1 MLRYLLEKALKDNAC
16 DEVVLVYDLN
26 GFEKANAD
34 NRGMKFLL
42 EIFQNHFP
50 GRVGVAYVVNAPIFY
65 RLLWKIVKP
74 WLSGDLLSRVTMLS
88 SNDGLN
94 AYFTK
99 PNLLA
104 ELDGTLQFN
113 LEKVQL
119 PTRQVI
125 L

>member
-1 MLRYLLEKALKDNAC
+1 MA
-16 DEVVLVYDLN
+16 LVYDLN

-50 GRVGVAYVVNAPIFY
+50 GRVGVAYVVNSPFFY
-65 RLLWKIVKP
+65 RLLWKLVKP
-74 WLSGDLLSRVTMLS
+74 WLSGDLLSKVTMLS

-99 PNLLA
+99 QNLLT
-104 ELDGTLQFN
+104 ELGGTHQFD
-113 LEKVQL
+113 LEKVYDRR
-119 PTRQVI
+119 TSRTART
-125 L
+125 